1 MLYMILAVLSGAMIS
16 AQSSYNGMLYPF
28 IGVLGVGF
36 ISQFLNALTSLA
48 LELGSARKFPKPK
61 GMPLRACLGGVCAIF
76 VLGFSGYLVARLGSA
91 VTVCL
96 SVSGQGMLFLLLIFA
111 IFIGCVTVF
120 ARMFNYE
127 ASRYVGKVAGS
138 FYNSGFGAVVAF
150 LLLLFATGYS
160 SGFQL
165 AAFGPALGRLA
176 SGFQDAPLL
185 GYLTGPLGAVVCAGI
200 FLDKRAAARHQYKSE
215 HPTEKHGEETEA

>member
-28 IGVLGVGF
+28 IGVLGVF
-36 ISQFLNALTSLA
+36 VINFA
-48 LELGSARKFPKPK
+48 
-61 GMPLRACLGGVCAIF
+61 GGDSF
-76 VLGFSGYLVARLGSA
+76 TG
-91 VTVCL
+91 
-96 SVSGQGMLFLLLIFA
+96 VSGQGMLFLLLIFA

>member
-76 VLGFSGYLVARLGSA
+76 VLGFSG
-91 VTVCL
+91 
-96 SVSGQGMLFLLLIFA
+96 
-111 IFIGCVTVF
+111 
-120 ARMFNYE
+120 
-127 ASRYVGKVAGS
+127 
-138 FYNSGFGAVVAF
+138 
-150 LLLLFATGYS
+150 
-160 SGFQL
+160 
-165 AAFGPALGRLA
+165 
-176 SGFQDAPLL
+176 
-185 GYLTGPLGAVVCAGI
+185 
-200 FLDKRAAARHQYKSE
+200 
-215 HPTEKHGEETEA
+215 